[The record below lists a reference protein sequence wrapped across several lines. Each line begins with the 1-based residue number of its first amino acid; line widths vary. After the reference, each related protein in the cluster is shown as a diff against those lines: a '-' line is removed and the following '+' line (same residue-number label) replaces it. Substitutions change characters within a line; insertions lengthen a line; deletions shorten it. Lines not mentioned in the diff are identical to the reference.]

1 VRCLLRAVT
10 PDRVAIDDPG
20 MKYQLGAVASRLR
33 ALAAVQ
39 GVEDQGTVAMCQA
52 SSAFSAARFHGSF
65 IALRPDG
72 APLPR

>member
-1 VRCLLRAVT
+1 MHRLLRAVT
-10 PDRVAIDDPG
+10 PDRFAIDDQG
-20 MKYQLGAVASRLR
+20 VECQLGTIAFRLR
-33 ALAAVQ
+33 ALAAMQ
-39 GVEDQGTVAMCQA
+39 GVDDQGTVAMCQA